1 MDDMATHEAFAR
13 YASAQAAFG
22 LYLLRT
28 HGHEASGSCRECA
41 LVHPCAQRRHGAEL
55 IIHFGHWKLPAAAL
69 RNGCRHTRHV
79 AARTHA
85 CYQRRSLTRHAW

>member
-28 HGHEASGSCRECA
+28 HRRDAS
-41 LVHPCAQRRHGAEL
+41 V
-55 IIHFGHWKLPAAAL
+55 PAASARLFIPVRSAVTAL
-69 RNGCRHTRHV
+69 N
-79 AARTHA
+79 
-85 CYQRRSLTRHAW
+85 